1 MESMSVRLLS
11 PIRLDQ
17 AMKYYQP
24 EAYVSG
30 VMVADWGKMPLYL
43 AIICARD
50 LKREF
55 PEAIVAIMP
64 ARY

>member
-1 MESMSVRLLS
+1 
-11 PIRLDQ
+11 
-17 AMKYYQP
+17 MKYYQP
-24 EAYVSG
+24 EAYVDG

-43 AIICARD
+43 AIVCARD
-50 LKREF
+50 LKKEF